1 MVGSL
6 AVAAGS
12 AFGYYLFKRADSGIR
27 HLTGKQAIKEQTEL
41 SPCANGTCFYLV
53 IGNDSRKG
61 LPPDQQNVSGKRS
74 DTIMLVQVNSRLGK
88 TIVLS
93 FPRDLWVHIPDQGW
107 GKITSAYQGGP
118 VRVAEVV
125 RHLTGIKI
133 NHFVSVDLAGFQS
146 VVDAIGTI
154 PICIPGP
161 LVDPSGF
168 SGLNL
173 PHAGCYD
180 LNGGQALAFVRAR
193 HICGEGGIPD
203 FNRISRQQQF
213 LRAVLAK
220 VLSPGMVFRAPKL
233 IPKVT
238 GSLLADHGFNVADLI
253 YLSRKLSGVG
263 TGAVDFRT
271 VPGNPY
277 ATVETSIGT
286 QDVVTLL
293 PQAKELFRRLRE
305 GKPLGKLGLST
316 TQTPPS
322 TAVIPVQVIDDS
334 SNGMATQVNDYLQT
348 SGFEVQPVTTTNSFG
363 VTGPVI
369 LFAPTPAGKQAADVV
384 HGYLRDIPEHK
395 APPGTLSGLEVG
407 VVIPST
413 YAGVPISSPQPP
425 SSPARSGSACPA

>member
-12 AFGYYLFKRADSGIR
+12 AYGYYLFKRADAGLK
-27 HLTGKQAIKEQTEL
+27 HAPPGQASKEPQFIP
-41 SPCANGTCFYLV
+41 PCATSACTYLV

-61 LPPDQQNVSGKRS
+61 LPKSQQNVAGHRS
-74 DTIMLVQVNSRLGK
+74 DTIMLVRIDAKQGK

-93 FPRDLWVHIPDQGW
+93 FPRDLWVHIPNQGW

-118 VRVAEVV
+118 IRVAEVV
-125 RHLTGIKI
+125 THLTGIEI

-154 PICIPGP
+154 PICISAP
-161 LVDPSGF
+161 LVDPTHF
-168 SGLNL
+168 SGLDL

-220 VLSPGMVFRAPKL
+220 VLSPAMVFRAPGL
-233 IPKVT
+233 IRKVA
-238 GSLLADHGFNVADLI
+238 GSLLVDHRLNLADLI
-253 YLSRKLSGVG
+253 YLSRQLSGVG
-263 TGAVDFRT
+263 TSAVDFRT

-322 TAVIPVQVIDDS
+322 TAVIPVQVVDDS
-334 SNGMATQVNDYLQT
+334 SNGAATQVNDYLQR

-363 VTGPVI
+363 MAGPVI
-369 LFAPTPAGKQAADVV
+369 LFAPSPAGKQAADVV
-384 HGYLRDIPEHK
+384 HGYLKQIPEHK

-413 YAGVPISSPQPP
+413 YEGVPISSPQPS
-425 SSPARSGSACPA
+425 SSPAPGGSGCSA

>member
-1 MVGSL
+1 MVASV

-12 AFGYYLFKRADSGIR
+12 AYGYYLFKHADWSFHR
-27 HLTGKQAIKEQTEL
+27 TTGSQATKEHTVIH
-41 SPCANGTCFYLV
+41 PCVKEACTYLV

-61 LPPDQQNVSGKRS
+61 LPKSQQNVAGHRS
-74 DTIMLVQVNSRLGK
+74 DTIMLVQIDAGRGRTV
-88 TIVLS
+88 VLS

-118 VRVAEVV
+118 VRVAQVV
-125 RHLTGIKI
+125 DRLTGIEI
-133 NHFVSVDLAGFQS
+133 NHFVSVDLAGFQA

-161 LVDPSGF
+161 LVDPTGF

-220 VLSPGMVFRAPKL
+220 VLSPAMVLRAPGL
-233 IPKVT
+233 IQKVA
-238 GSLLADHGFNVADLI
+238 GSLLIDHQLNLADLI

-263 TGAVDFRT
+263 TSAVDFRT

-277 ATVETSIGT
+277 ATKETSIGT

-293 PQAKELFRRLRE
+293 PEAKELFRRLRE

-316 TQTPPS
+316 AQTPPS
-322 TAVIPVQVIDDS
+322 PAVVQVQVVDDS
-334 SNGMATQVNDYLQT
+334 SNGAATQVNDYLQR
-348 SGFEVQPVTTTNSFG
+348 SGFDVQPVTATNSFG

-369 LFAPTPAGKQAADVV
+369 LFAPSPAGKQAADVV
-384 HGYLRDIPEHK
+384 HGFLTQIPEHA
-395 APPGTLSGLEVG
+395 APPGTLSGLQVA
-407 VVIPST
+407 VVVPST
-413 YAGVPISSPQPP
+413 YQGVPISSPQPP
-425 SSPARSGSACPA
+425 SSPAPSGSGCTA

>member
-12 AFGYYLFKRADSGIR
+12 AYGYYLFKHADSSFPRTTGSQAAKEPKVI
-27 HLTGKQAIKEQTEL
+27 HLCVKAACT
-41 SPCANGTCFYLV
+41 YLV

-61 LPPDQQNVSGKRS
+61 LPKSQQNVAGHRS
-74 DTIMLVQVNSRLGK
+74 DTIMLVQIDAKQGK
-88 TIVLS
+88 TVVLS

-118 VRVAEVV
+118 VRVAQVV
-125 RHLTGIKI
+125 DHLTGIEI

-161 LVDPSGF
+161 LIDPTGF

-220 VLSPGMVFRAPKL
+220 VLSPAMVLRAPGL
-233 IPKVT
+233 IQKVA
-238 GSLLADHGFNVADLI
+238 GSLLIDHRLNLADLI
-253 YLSRKLSGVG
+253 YLSRKLGGVG
-263 TGAVDFRT
+263 TSAVDFRT

-293 PQAKELFRRLRE
+293 PQAKELFRRLRDGE
-305 GKPLGKLGLST
+305 PLGKLGLST
-316 TQTPPS
+316 AQTPPS
-322 TAVIPVQVIDDS
+322 PAVVEVQVVDDA
-334 SNGMATQVNDYLQT
+334 SNGAATQVNGYLQR
-348 SGFEVQPVTTTNSFG
+348 SGFDVQPVAASNTFG
-363 VTGPVI
+363 VAGPVI
-369 LFAPTPAGKQAADVV
+369 LFARTPAGKQAADVV
-384 HGYLRDIPEHK
+384 HGFLTQIPEHA
-395 APPGTLSGLEVG
+395 APPGTLSGLEVA

-413 YAGVPISSPQPP
+413 YQGVPISSPQPP

>member
-1 MVGSL
+1 MVASL
-6 AVAAGS
+6 ALAGGS
-12 AFGYYLFKRADSGIR
+12 VYGIYLFKRADTSFGTTHGR
-27 HLTGKQAIKEQTEL
+27 QRQVETGVIP
-41 SPCANGTCFYLV
+41 PCVTSACTYLV

-61 LPPDQQNVSGKRS
+61 LPKDQQTVAGHRS
-74 DTIMLVQVNSRLGK
+74 DTIMLVQVDSAQGK

-93 FPRDLWVHIPDQGW
+93 FPRDLWVHIPHQGW

-118 VRVAEVV
+118 VRVAQVV
-125 RHLTGIKI
+125 THLTGVKI
-133 NHFVSVDLAGFQS
+133 NHFVSVDLAGFQA

-161 LVDPSGF
+161 LVDPTGF

-220 VLSPGMVFRAPKL
+220 ILNPAMVLRAPGL
-233 IPKVT
+233 IKEVA
-238 GSLLADHGFNVADLI
+238 GSLLVDHRLNLADLI
-253 YLSRKLSGVG
+253 YLSRKLEGVG
-263 TGAVDFRT
+263 TSSVDFRS

-277 ATVETSIGT
+277 ATRQTSAGT
-286 QDVVTLL
+286 VDVVTLL

-305 GKPLGKLGLST
+305 GKSLGKLGLLA

-322 TAVIPVQVIDDS
+322 PAVVRVQVVDDS
-334 SNGMATQVNDYLQT
+334 SNGLAARVNDYLKT
-348 SGFEVQPVTTTNSFG
+348 SFDVQPMATSNPFG
-363 VTGPVI
+363 VAGPAI
-369 LFAPTPAGKQAADVV
+369 LFARTPEGKQAADVV
-384 HGYLRDIPEHK
+384 HGFLKQIPEHP
-395 APPGTLSGLEVG
+395 APPGTLSGLEVA

-413 YAGVPISSPQPP
+413 YQGVPISSPTPS
-425 SSPARSGSACPA
+425 SSPAPSTPTCTA